1 MDPLTPLLVLA
12 AKKATEEAE
21 QEKAIST
28 SADSR
33 IGLSLP
39 AAGAA
44 IGTTIG
50 AACLSGFLPAIAC
63 AAIGVATGS
72 WLGGLRPV
80 DAESKE
86 KQDNVAK
93 ETAESTVHQA
103 TEVEERLVTAVVE
116 RVKAELPSLL
126 ETLNT
131 TPSQAIVSETYD
143 AVYRSQLAAA
153 QAFLNENRSADLSRV
168 KCLLHKLLP
177 RDYFE
182 YIEQLKEH
190 QDPQTIINIM
200 GGQNIVAPNAQSA
213 KQSFSSE
220 NSPKTGS

>member
-1 MDPLTPLLVLA
+1 MSIVALVAAMMETRKKDSPFGNLLFPGNPFSSLSCDKEVKKPKDNNGVNQRESMSQDQPLEKSKTDTPSDIKPESPASNRPEKEINALR
-12 AKKATEEAE
+12 AE
-21 QEKAIST
+21 TRQKQNEPVV
-28 SADSR
+28 DER
-33 IGLSLP
+33 
-39 AAGAA
+39 
-44 IGTTIG
+44 
-50 AACLSGFLPAIAC
+50 FL
-63 AAIGVATGS
+63 
-72 WLGGLRPV
+72 
-80 DAESKE
+80 
-86 KQDNVAK
+86 
-93 ETAESTVHQA
+93 
-103 TEVEERLVTAVVE
+103 TAVVE
-116 RVKAELPSLL
+116 KIKVELP
-126 ETLNT
+126 TLIERLKH

-220 NSPKTGS
+220 NSPKKGS